1 MRNLNFDAP
10 AMLEKSIVRRV
21 RHGEFQVLCHRQA
34 YRGTLL
40 RCLHQYE
47 LKPVAQKFLYSILVS
62 EKTRIEWREID
73 EIIAQ
78 AQDTLPLAL
87 SR

>member
-1 MRNLNFDAP
+1 MRPLDFHAP
-10 AMLEKSIVRRV
+10 AMLEKSIVRKV
-21 RHGEFQVLCHRQA
+21 SHGTFQVLCHRQT

-47 LKPVAQKFLYSILVS
+47 LKPDAQKFLYSILVS
-62 EKTRIEWREID
+62 ERPRIEWREID

-78 AQDTLPLAL
+78 R
-87 SR
+87 SNS